1 MGNKILLMNMWGG
14 LSDMLNKLQVNQ
26 PIIVIK
32 SILINIITYA
42 WVKYKYGNQMGPA
55 NTGN

>member
-1 MGNKILLMNMWGG
+1 
-14 LSDMLNKLQVNQ
+14 MLNKLQVNQ